1 MVLTRS
7 GRASQLIAKY
17 RPPCPVITVSDHD
30 WVLRQASLTYGLY
43 PMRVENVDPDNV
55 REVLEGAIT
64 HSRCDAIGSA
74 VCLGLV
80 FRMHVVACSLQALG
94 SGAPAAIL
102 MASTSRILHVLYN
115 CTPSVPYGTAST

>member
-43 PMRVENVDPDNV
+43 PMRVDNVNSDNV

-64 HSRCDAIGSA
+64 HSRCDAVGSRTA
-74 VCLGLV
+74 CGFGCLCC
-80 FRMHVVACSLQALG
+80 ACSW
-94 SGAPAAIL
+94 
-102 MASTSRILHVLYN
+102 
-115 CTPSVPYGTAST
+115 